1 VGTNMK
7 TLNLNKLILLT
18 GLFIVS
24 IIFSAGADAS
34 CRYNSGLLDVKS
46 GNQQYQVYETSAGQ
60 YVDACTDTP
69 DEYEIT
75 FYKLGICTATTAAN
89 DLSSCQYIVNN
100 TAGVTHVIEAG
111 TSGAMAIPEFSI
123 DPGTYTHMVVVI
135 SNKLGVKHSFSA
147 AKWNAD
153 NTALTP
159 VSLTGASSSAGTTC
173 WTSVAGPSAYTNEE
187 HAIWSGGSTIADGVQ
202 LITCGA
208 VADSA
213 PVFSYE
219 IINILSE
226 DNCLDGIGDSN
237 YGANGDYS
245 NFGTVGNGTAAVSLL
260 KSTDVFA
267 TACTDAAKIL
277 WTTTLTTPYVVTSES
292 TWKLNMKTTDSVS
305 VDFSNAAGDNKIMK
319 MGADPVQLY
328 LTVTD

>member
-1 VGTNMK
+1 MK

-18 GLFIVS
+18 GLFLIS
-24 IIFSAGADAS
+24 IAFSTGSFAS
-34 CRYNSGLLDVKS
+34 CKYDAGILDVQS
-46 GNQQYQVYETSAGQ
+46 GSQQYQVWESTAGQ

-135 SNKLGVKHSFSA
+135 SNKLGVKHSFTA
-147 AKWNAD
+147 AN
-153 NTALTP
+153 
-159 VSLTGASSSAGTTC
+159 SLTGASSSAGTTC

-208 VADSA
+208 AADSA

-219 IINILSE
+219 LINKLTE
-226 DNCLDGIGDSN
+226 EECADAWAD
-237 YGANGDYS
+237 NGDYAL
-245 NFGTVGNGTAAVSLL
+245 FGTVGNGTAEASLL

>member
-1 VGTNMK
+1 MK

-18 GLFIVS
+18 GLFLIS
-24 IIFSAGADAS
+24 IAFSTGSFAS
-34 CRYNSGLLDVKS
+34 CKYDAGILDVQS
-46 GNQQYQVYETSAGQ
+46 GSQQYQVYEAADSRYA
-60 YVDACTDTP
+60 DSCKDTP

-89 DLSSCQYIVNN
+89 DLSSCQYVVNS
-100 TAGVTHVIEAG
+100 TAGVTHVIEAE

-135 SNKLGVKHSFSA
+135 SNKLGVKHSFTA
-147 AKWNAD
+147 AN
-153 NTALTP
+153 
-159 VSLTGASSSAGTTC
+159 SLTGASSSAGTTC

-187 HAIWSGGSTIADGVQ
+187 HNIWSGGSTIADGVQ

-208 VADSA
+208 AADSA

-219 IINILSE
+219 LINKLTE
-226 DNCLDGIGDSN
+226 EECADAWAD
-237 YGANGDYS
+237 NGDYAL
-245 NFGTVGNGTAAVSLL
+245 FGTVGNGTAEASLL

-277 WTTTLTTPYVVTSES
+277 WTTTLTTPYVVTAES
-292 TWKLNMKTTDSVS
+292 TYELKMKTTDSVS
-305 VDFSNAAGDNKIMK
+305 VDFDSGVVDPDADPLVGSNNNIMK
-319 MGADPVQLY
+319 MGADPIQLY